1 MEVDASFLGRARKKV
16 VSAAARR
23 EAAGYLQQSYQ
34 VSERRAGR
42 LLCLS
47 NSSLRYR
54 PRRPAADGLR
64 RRLLELAVERPR
76 YGYQRLWVLL
86 RREGWQVNHKRVYRL
101 YREEG
106 LKLRKR
112 RRRARAQVE
121 RVPLPL
127 PTKADERY
135 SMDFMRDTL
144 AAGRVFRTLNIV
156 DDYTRE
162 CLAIEVD
169 TSLPCARVVR
179 VLERLAASGRQPL
192 YVVVD
197 NGPEFA
203 SKAVDQWAAKCGVN
217 LHFIDPSKPMQNAY
231 IESFNG
237 KFRDECL
244 SQHWFVSLDEARSV
258 SEEWRIDYNE
268 RRPHRS
274 LQHQTPA
281 EFAAKCSS
289 YQPAELSL

>member
-1 MEVDASFLGRARKKV
+1 MVTAAS
-16 VSAAARR
+16 RR
-23 EAAGYLQQSYQ
+23 EAAGYLRQTYQ

-54 PRRPAADGLR
+54 SRRPPAEGLR
-64 RRLLELAVERPR
+64 RRLRELAAERPR

-86 RREGWQVNHKRVYRL
+86 RREGWEVNHKRVYRL
-101 YREEG
+101 YVEGG

-121 RVPLPL
+121 RVPLAP
-127 PTKADERY
+127 PTQAGERY

-144 AAGRVFRTLNIV
+144 SDGRVFRTLNIV

-169 TSLPCARVVR
+169 TSLPGARVVR
-179 VLERLAASGRQPL
+179 VLERLTAAGRRPL
-192 YVVVD
+192 HVVVD
-197 NGPEFA
+197 NGPEFV
-203 SKAVDQWAAKCGVN
+203 SKAVDQWAARSGVN
-217 LHFIDPSKPMQNAY
+217 LRFIDPGKPMQNGF

-244 SQHWFVSLDEARSV
+244 SQHWFVSLEEARSV
-258 SEEWRIDYNE
+258 SEQWRVDYNE

-274 LQHQTPA
+274 LKHLTPA

-289 YQPAELSL
+289 KQPAELSL

>member
-1 MEVDASFLGRARKKV
+1 MVTA
-16 VSAAARR
+16 VSRR
-23 EAAGYLQQSYQ
+23 EAARYLQQSYQ
-34 VSERRAGR
+34 VSERRAGQV
-42 LLCLS
+42 LSLS

-54 PRRPAADGLR
+54 SRRPAAAELR
-64 RRLLELAVERPR
+64 QRLRELAVERPR
-76 YGYQRLWVLL
+76 YGYQRLGVLL
-86 RREGWQVNHKRVYRL
+86 RREGRQVNHKRVYRL

-121 RVPLPL
+121 RVPLSL

-144 AAGRVFRTLNIV
+144 ADGRVFRVLNIV

-169 TSLPCARVVR
+169 TSLPGARVVR
-179 VLERLAASGRQPL
+179 VLERLIALGRQPL
-192 YVVVD
+192 HIVVD
-197 NGPEFA
+197 DGPEFS
-203 SKAVDQWAAKCGVN
+203 SKAVDQWAARRGVS
-217 LHFIDPSKPMQNAY
+217 LRFIDPGQPMQKAY

-244 SQHWFVSLDEARSV
+244 SQHWFISLDEARSA
-258 SEEWRIDYNE
+258 SEEWRRDYNE

-274 LQHQTPA
+274 LQQQTPA
-281 EFAAKCSS
+281 EFAAKCNS
-289 YQPAELSL
+289 YKVAELSL

>member
-1 MEVDASFLGRARKKV
+1 MVK
-16 VSAAARR
+16 AAARR
-23 EAAGYLQQSYQ
+23 AAARYLQQTYQ

-42 LLCLS
+42 LLTLS

-54 PRRPAADGLR
+54 SRRPADQELR
-64 RRLLELAVERPR
+64 QRLRELAAERPR
-76 YGYQRLWVLL
+76 YGYQRLWALL
-86 RREGWQVNHKRVYRL
+86 RREGARVNHKRVYRL
-101 YREEG
+101 YVEEG

-112 RRRARAQVE
+112 RRRARAQAE
-121 RVPLPL
+121 RVPLP
-127 PTKADERY
+127 PPPRPDERY

-144 AAGRVFRTLNIV
+144 ADGRVFRTLNVV

-169 TSLPCARVVR
+169 TSLPGERVVR
-179 VLERLAASGRQPL
+179 VLERLAAAGRLPQHL
-192 YVVVD
+192 VVD

-203 SKAVDQWAAKCGVN
+203 SRAVDQWAARRGVS
-217 LHFIDPSKPMQNAY
+217 LRFIDPGKPMQNAY

-244 SQHWFVSLDEARSV
+244 SQHWFVSLGEARIV
-258 SEEWRIDYNE
+258 SEEWRVDYNE

-281 EFAAKCSS
+281 EFAARYSS
-289 YQPAELSL
+289 QQAAELSL

>member
-1 MEVDASFLGRARKKV
+1 MVKAAS
-16 VSAAARR
+16 RR
-23 EAAGYLQQSYQ
+23 EAARYLQQTYQ

-42 LLCLS
+42 ALGLS

-54 PRRPAADGLR
+54 SRRPAAEELR
-64 RRLLELAVERPR
+64 RRLRELAAERPR
-76 YGYQRLWVLL
+76 YGYQRLWALL
-86 RREGWQVNHKRVYRL
+86 RREGWEVNHKRVYRL
-101 YREEG
+101 YVEEG

-112 RRRARAQVE
+112 RRRLRAQVE
-121 RVPLPL
+121 RVPLAL
-127 PTKADERY
+127 PTQADERY

-144 AAGRVFRTLNIV
+144 ADGRVFRTLNIV

-169 TSLPCARVVR
+169 TSLPGARVVR
-179 VLERLAASGRQPL
+179 VLERLAAAGRRPL
-192 YVVVD
+192 HVVVD
-197 NGPEFA
+197 NGPEFV
-203 SKAVDQWAAKCGVN
+203 SKAVDQWAARSGVN
-217 LHFIDPSKPMQNAY
+217 LRFIDPGKPMQNGY

-244 SQHWFVSLDEARSV
+244 SQHWFISLEEARSV

-274 LQHQTPA
+274 LHHLTPA

-289 YQPAELSL
+289 KQPAELSL

>member
-1 MEVDASFLGRARKKV
+1 MK
-16 VSAAARR
+16 AAARR
-23 EAAGYLQQSYQ
+23 EAARYLQQGYQ
-34 VSERRAGR
+34 VSERRAG
-42 LLCLS
+42 LLLSLS

-54 PRRPAADGLR
+54 SRRPVAEDLR
-64 RRLLELAVERPR
+64 QRLRELAAERPR

-86 RREGWQVNHKRVYRL
+86 RREGWQVNHKRIYRL
-101 YREEG
+101 YCEEG

-121 RVPLPL
+121 RVPLSL

-144 AAGRVFRTLNIV
+144 ADGRVFRTLNIV

-169 TSLPCARVVR
+169 TSLPGARVVR
-179 VLERLAASGRQPL
+179 VLERLAANGRRPL
-192 YVVVD
+192 HIVVD
-197 NGPEFA
+197 KGPEFA
-203 SKAVDQWAAKCGVN
+203 SKTVDQWAARHGVH
-217 LHFIDPSKPMQNAY
+217 LRFIDPGKPMQNAY

-244 SQHWFVSLDEARSV
+244 SQHWFVSLEEARSV
-258 SEEWRIDYNE
+258 SEEWRVDYNE

-289 YQPAELSL
+289 YQTVELSL

>member
-1 MEVDASFLGRARKKV
+1 MVGAAS
-16 VSAAARR
+16 RR
-23 EAAGYLQQSYQ
+23 EAARYLQQTYQ
-34 VSERRAGR
+34 LSERRAGQA
-42 LLCLS
+42 LGIG

-54 PRRPAADGLR
+54 PRRPAAEELR
-64 RRLLELAVERPR
+64 RRLRELAAERPR

-86 RREGWQVNHKRVYRL
+86 RREGREVNHKRVYRL
-101 YREEG
+101 YVEEG

-112 RRRARAQVE
+112 RRRSRARVE
-121 RVPLPL
+121 RAPLQT
-127 PTKADERY
+127 PTRAGERY

-144 AAGRVFRTLNIV
+144 ADGRVFRTLNVV

-169 TSLPCARVVR
+169 TSLPGARVVR
-179 VLERLAASGRQPL
+179 VLERLSAAGRRPL
-192 YVVVD
+192 HIVVD
-197 NGPEFA
+197 NGPEFV
-203 SKAVDQWAAKCGVN
+203 SKAVDQWAAKSGVS
-217 LHFIDPSKPMQNAY
+217 LRFIDPGKPMQNGF

-244 SQHWFVSLDEARSV
+244 SQHWFVSLEEARGV
-258 SEEWRIDYNE
+258 AEEWRVDYNE

-289 YQPAELSL
+289 NQAAELSL

>member
-1 MEVDASFLGRARKKV
+1 VVKAAS
-16 VSAAARR
+16 RR
-23 EAAGYLQQSYQ
+23 EAASYLRQTYA

-42 LLCLS
+42 ALGIS

-54 PRRPAADGLR
+54 SRRPAAEELR
-64 RRLLELAVERPR
+64 RRLRELAAERPR

-86 RREGWQVNHKRVYRL
+86 RREGWEVNHKRAYRL
-101 YREEG
+101 YVEEG
-106 LKLRKR
+106 LKLRR
-112 RRRARAQVE
+112 RRRRSRAQVE
-121 RVPLPL
+121 RVPLPA
-127 PTKADERY
+127 PAGADERY

-144 AAGRVFRTLNIV
+144 ADGRVFRTLNIV

-169 TSLPCARVVR
+169 TSLPGARVVR
-179 VLERLAASGRQPL
+179 VLERLAAAGRRPL
-192 YVVVD
+192 HLVVD
-197 NGPEFA
+197 NGPEFV
-203 SKAVDQWAAKCGVN
+203 SKAVDRWAARSGVN
-217 LHFIDPSKPMQNAY
+217 LRFIDPGKPMQNGY

-244 SQHWFVSLDEARSV
+244 SQHWFITLEEARSV

-274 LQHQTPA
+274 LQHLTPA
-281 EFAAKCSS
+281 EFAAKCGSK
-289 YQPAELSL
+289 QAAELSL

>member
-1 MEVDASFLGRARKKV
+1 MTAAS
-16 VSAAARR
+16 RR
-23 EAAGYLQQSYQ
+23 EAARYLQQSYQ
-34 VSERRAGR
+34 VSERRAGQ
-42 LLCLS
+42 LLSLA

-54 PRRPAADGLR
+54 SRRPTAEELR
-64 RRLLELAVERPR
+64 RRLRELAAERPR

-106 LKLRKR
+106 LKLRRR

-127 PTKADERY
+127 PMRADERY

-144 AAGRVFRTLNIV
+144 ADGRVFRTLNIV

-169 TSLPCARVVR
+169 TSLPGGRVVR
-179 VLERLAASGRQPL
+179 VLERLAAMGRQPQRI
-192 YVVVD
+192 VVD

-203 SKAVDQWAAKCGVN
+203 SKAVDQWAAQRGVS
-217 LHFIDPSKPMQNAY
+217 LRFIDPGKPMQNAY

-244 SQHWFVSLDEARSV
+244 SQHWFISLEEARWV
-258 SEEWRIDYNE
+258 SEEWRVDYNE

-274 LQHQTPA
+274 LQQQTPA

-289 YQPAELSL
+289 YQTTELSL

>member
-1 MEVDASFLGRARKKV
+1 MVKAAS
-16 VSAAARR
+16 RR
-23 EAAGYLQQSYQ
+23 EAARYLQESYR
-34 VSERRAGR
+34 VSERRVGQV
-42 LLCLS
+42 LSLS

-54 PRRPAADGLR
+54 SRRPAAEELR
-64 RRLLELAVERPR
+64 QRLREMAAERPR
-76 YGYQRLWVLL
+76 YGYQRLWALL
-86 RREGWQVNHKRVYRL
+86 RREGRVVNHKRVYRL
-101 YREEG
+101 YCEEG

-112 RRRARAQVE
+112 RRRARALGE
-121 RVPLPL
+121 RVPLSL

-144 AAGRVFRTLNIV
+144 ADGRVFRTLNIV

-169 TSLPCARVVR
+169 TSLPGARVVR
-179 VLERLAASGRQPL
+179 VLERLAAVGRQPL
-192 YVVVD
+192 HIVVD

-203 SKAVDQWAAKCGVN
+203 SKAVDQWAAKCGVH
-217 LHFIDPSKPMQNAY
+217 LRFIDPGKPMQNAY

-244 SQHWFVSLDEARSV
+244 SQHWFISLDEARSV

-289 YQPAELSL
+289 YQTAELSL

>member
-1 MEVDASFLGRARKKV
+1 V
-16 VSAAARR
+16 VKAAARR
-23 EAAGYLQQSYQ
+23 AAASYLRQSYG

-42 LLCLS
+42 ALGLG

-54 PRRPAADGLR
+54 SRRPAAEELR
-64 RRLLELAVERPR
+64 RRLRELAAERPR
-76 YGYQRLWVLL
+76 YGYQRLWALL
-86 RREGWQVNHKRVYRL
+86 RREGWEVNHKLIYRL
-101 YREEG
+101 YAEEG

-112 RRRARAQVE
+112 RRRSRAQVE
-121 RVPLPL
+121 RVPPSA
-127 PTKADERY
+127 PTAAGERH

-144 AAGRVFRTLNIV
+144 ADGRVFRTLNIV

-169 TSLPCARVVR
+169 TSLPGARVAR
-179 VLERLAASGRQPL
+179 VLERLAAAGRRPL
-192 YVVVD
+192 HLVVD

-203 SKAVDQWAAKCGVN
+203 SKAVDQWAARSGVN
-217 LHFIDPSKPMQNAY
+217 LRFIDPGKPMQNGY

-244 SQHWFVSLDEARSV
+244 SQHWFVSLEEARSV
-258 SEEWRIDYNE
+258 SEAWRVDYNE

-274 LQHQTPA
+274 LHHQTPA
-281 EFAAKCSS
+281 EFAAKASS
-289 YQPAELSL
+289 KQAAELSL

>member
-1 MEVDASFLGRARKKV
+1 MKAAS
-16 VSAAARR
+16 RR
-23 EAAGYLQQSYQ
+23 EAARYLQQNYQ
-34 VSERRAGR
+34 PSERRAGHVPG
-42 LLCLS
+42 LS
-47 NSSLRYR
+47 NSGLRHR
-54 PRRPAADGLR
+54 PRRPAAEELR
-64 RRLLELAVERPR
+64 RRLRELAAERPR

-101 YREEG
+101 YVGEG

-112 RRRARAQVE
+112 RRRSRARVE
-121 RVPLPL
+121 RVPPSL
-127 PTKADERY
+127 PTRADERY

-144 AAGRVFRTLNIV
+144 ADGPVFRTLNLV

-169 TSLPCARVVR
+169 TSLPGARVVR
-179 VLERLAASGRQPL
+179 VLERLAAAGRQPL
-192 YVVVD
+192 HIVVD

-203 SKAVDQWAAKCGVN
+203 SKAVDQWAARCGVN
-217 LHFIDPSKPMQNAY
+217 LRFIDPGQPTQNAF

-244 SQHWFVSLDEARSV
+244 SQHWFVSLEEARSV
-258 SEEWRIDYNE
+258 SEEWRVDYNE
-268 RRPHRS
+268 RPPHRS

-289 YQPAELSL
+289 NHPAELSL

>member
-1 MEVDASFLGRARKKV
+1 MK
-16 VSAAARR
+16 AAARR
-23 EAAGYLQQSYQ
+23 EAAGYLQESYQ
-34 VSERRAGR
+34 VSERRAGQ
-42 LLCLS
+42 LLSLS

-54 PRRPAADGLR
+54 SRRPAAEDLR
-64 RRLLELAVERPR
+64 QRLRELARERPR
-76 YGYQRLWVLL
+76 YGYQRLWALL

-101 YREEG
+101 YCEEG

-121 RVPLPL
+121 RVPLLL
-127 PTKADERY
+127 PTRADERY

-144 AAGRVFRTLNIV
+144 ADGRVFRTLNIV

-162 CLAIEVD
+162 CLTIEVD
-169 TSLPCARVVR
+169 TSLPGERVVR
-179 VLERLAASGRQPL
+179 VLEGLAAMGRKPL
-192 YVVVD
+192 HIVVD

-203 SKAVDQWAAKCGVN
+203 SRAVDQWAARSSVN
-217 LHFIDPSKPMQNAY
+217 LRFIDPGKPMQNAY

-244 SQHWFVSLDEARSV
+244 SQHWFISLEEARRV

-274 LQHQTPA
+274 LRHQTPA

-289 YQPAELSL
+289 YQRAELSL

>member
-1 MEVDASFLGRARKKV
+1 V
-16 VSAAARR
+16 VKAAPKR
-23 EAAGYLQQSYQ
+23 EAAFYLQQTYR
-34 VSERRAGR
+34 VSERRGGR
-42 LLCLS
+42 LLSLS

-54 PRRPAADGLR
+54 PRRPVAEDLR
-64 RRLLELAVERPR
+64 QRLRELAAERPR

-86 RREGWQVNHKRVYRL
+86 RREGWEVNHKRVYRL

-112 RRRARAQVE
+112 RWRSRARVE
-121 RVPLPL
+121 RVPLSKPSR
-127 PTKADERY
+127 ADERY

-144 AAGRVFRTLNIV
+144 ADGRVFRTLNIV

-169 TSLPCARVVR
+169 TSLPGARVVR
-179 VLERLAASGRQPL
+179 VLERLASLGRQPL
-192 YVVVD
+192 HIVVD

-203 SKAVDQWAAKCGVN
+203 SKAVDQWAARCGVN
-217 LHFIDPSKPMQNAY
+217 LRFIDPGKPMQNAF

-244 SQHWFVSLDEARSV
+244 SQHWFISLEEARSV
-258 SEEWRIDYNE
+258 SEEWRVDYNE
-268 RRPHRS
+268 QRPHRS
-274 LQHQTPA
+274 LQQQTPA

-289 YQPAELSL
+289 KQPAELSL